1 MKISRLY
8 IPLVFA
14 CLASPALAG
23 EPPQRVLEL
32 FTSQG
37 CSSCPPANAFAG
49 KMAQDDGTLVL
60 SYGVTYWDYLGW
72 KDTFASPEF
81 TKRQR
86 KYGRAFE
93 SANVYTP
100 QMIIN
105 GSAHGSHYSKH
116 DVRSMDLPPRQAG
129 ITLHAPRGELEIEFK
144 TETQS
149 IHYKA
154 VVVEYVPGPQSV
166 PVRRGENGGRVLT
179 VTNVVTN
186 VTPLQS
192 IKPAGILKTGV
203 RPRAGKAYSVL
214 LHDPDTM
221 KIKAAATY
229 KP

>member
-8 IPLVFA
+8 LSIICSV
-14 CLASPALAG
+14 LASPALAG
-23 EPPQRVLEL
+23 EQPQRVLEL

-49 KMAQDDGTLVL
+49 KMAQDEGTLVL

-72 KDTFASPEF
+72 KDTFAKPEF

-86 KYGRAFE
+86 KYRRAFE

-105 GSAHGSHYSKH
+105 GSAHGSHYSKY
-116 DVRSMDLPPRQAG
+116 DVRSMSLPTYQTG
-129 ITLHAPRGELEIEFK
+129 LTLHAPNDELLLELNS
-144 TETQS
+144 ETPAAR
-149 IHYKA
+149 YKA
-154 VVVEYVPGPQSV
+154 VLVEFVPGPQSV
-166 PVRRGENGGRVLT
+166 PVARGENGGRVLT

-186 VTPLQS
+186 VTPLRS
-192 IKPAGILKTGV
+192 FDETGLVKTGV
-203 RPRAGKAYSVL
+203 KPKAGKAYSVL

-221 KIKAAATY
+221 KIKAVATY
-229 KP
+229 AP